1 MPASSSSRSSGSKTV
16 LIVEDNALNLKLFDD
31 LLTHYGYTTIV
42 TGRGE
47 TALELARQ
55 NTPDLILLDMQLPD
69 ISGMDAARRLKAD
82 EETRAIPVIAVTAFA
97 MSGDRE
103 KILASGC
110 DDYLPKPFKVE
121 DLLRIV
127 AHHTSNGDKSGPS

>member
-42 TGRGE
+42 TSRGE
-47 TALELARQ
+47 AALELARQ

>member
-1 MPASSSSRSSGSKTV
+1 MPASSCSRSSGSKIV

-42 TGRGE
+42 TSRGE
-47 TALELARQ
+47 AALELARQ

-103 KILASGC
+103 QILASGC
-110 DDYLPKPFKVE
+110 DDYLAKPFKVE

-127 AHHTSNGDKSGPS
+127 AHHTSNGDKSGPY

>member
-1 MPASSSSRSSGSKTV
+1 MPASSSSGPSGSKTI
-16 LIVEDNALNLKLFDD
+16 LIVEDHALNLKLFDD
-31 LLTHYGYTTIV
+31 LLTHNGYTTIV
-42 TGRGE
+42 TSLGE
-47 TALELARQ
+47 AAVELARQ
-55 NTPDLILLDMQLPD
+55 NRPDLIVLDIQLPD
-69 ISGMDAARRLKAD
+69 ISGMDAAHRLKAD
-82 EETRAIPVIAVTAFA
+82 EETRAIPVLAVTAFA

>member
-1 MPASSSSRSSGSKTV
+1 MPASSSSRSPGSKTV

-42 TGRGE
+42 TSRGE
-47 TALELARQ
+47 AALELARQ

-82 EETRAIPVIAVTAFA
+82 EETRTIPVIAVTAFA

-110 DDYLPKPFKVE
+110 DDYLAKPFKVE
-121 DLLRIV
+121 ELLRIV
-127 AHHTSNGDKSGPS
+127 SHHTSSGGKSGLS